1 MIIFIH
7 YISILLFHT
16 INIILINLI
25 NFVINVFFFNNII
38 TKQFEYFIMIKLILF
53 IVKD

>member
-38 TKQFEYFIMIKLILF
+38 TKQFEYFIIKSILF